1 MEENERILVVEDSEN
16 LNDFMAKNLRSL
28 SFEVEQ
34 SFNKKD
40 ALKKLS
46 KNIFNLVILDL
57 NLGDEDSD
65 KSGMEILH
73 KIRQQDKFVPVII
86 VSSIQDGN
94 TKIKGFKEGCD
105 DYITKPFFIEELIL
119 RVKRILLRFSMIDF
133 DKKPISENLSSGIF
147 EIDLKNQKALKKGKE
162 LKLRKK
168 EFELLKFFVKNPDQ
182 VLTFQQI
189 YQNVWD
195 DWISDEKA
203 VEQNIYVNIRAL
215 RKQIEDDI
223 KNPQY
228 IVSVSKSGY
237 IFVPNGC

>member
-1 MEENERILVVEDSEN
+1 MEENERILIVEDSES

-28 SFEVEQ
+28 SYEVEQ
-34 SFNKKD
+34 SLSKND

-46 KNIFNLVILDL
+46 KNIFDLVILDL
-57 NLGDEDSD
+57 NLGDEDSNE
-65 KSGMEILH
+65 SGMKILH

-119 RVKRILLRFSMIDF
+119 RVKRILLRSSMIDF
-133 DKKPISENLSSGIF
+133 EKKPISENLSSGIF

-168 EFELLKFFVKNPDQ
+168 EFELLKFFVKNSNQ
-182 VLTFQQI
+182 VLSFQQI

-195 DWISDEKA
+195 DWISNEKTI
-203 VEQNIYVNIRAL
+203 EQNIYVNIRSL

-223 KNPQY
+223 KNPKY

-237 IFVPNGC
+237 IFAPNGC